1 MAERPEDPRRQGGG
15 VQAWIEAHRGRLP
28 ETYDAFAAHS
38 MDYRRAIFAELSP
51 EVRSRLWTEHV
62 TRYRESRADLSPE
75 QDAALAHALELFSDP
90 GTFAEVHTGPDPVL
104 DRLKAQT
111 IAAFGFSEAAAI
123 IATLGPPD
131 EGGTPPRS

>member
-1 MAERPEDPRRQGGG
+1 MAERPEVPRRQGDE

-62 TRYRESRADLSPE
+62 TRHRESRADLSPE
-75 QDAALAHALELFSDP
+75 QESALAYALELFSDP
-90 GTFAEVHTGPDPVL
+90 DTFAEMRTGPDPAL
-104 DRLKAQT
+104 DRLKSQT

-123 IATLGPPD
+123 IATLGPPE
-131 EGGTPPRS
+131 EGGTTPRP